1 MPKLQMYQG
10 PSPDEITLV
19 DFARRNNYFYK
30 GLDKGA
36 KIVEINGKDEK
47 FEVLQ
52 TFEFDSN
59 RKRASVI
66 IRDHDGTIKIYT
78 KGADTIIKKRLSTE
92 SPQVFLSAI
101 DDKIEAF
108 SVKGLRTL
116 LIAMRIIS
124 NEEYREIEASIV
136 KIVDAPNREEKMS
149 NSSSALIKRLNIWL
163 LDEIAEGI
171 ETNLTLIGA
180 TAVEDRLQDNVPQV
194 IYDLIKASKTALQ
207 LWH

>member
-1 MPKLQMYQG
+1 MPNLQMYQG

-149 NSSSALIKRLNIWL
+149 NSSSALIKRLNFWL

>member
-1 MPKLQMYQG
+1 M
-10 PSPDEITLV
+10 
-19 DFARRNNYFYK
+19 
-30 GLDKGA
+30 
-36 KIVEINGKDEK
+36 
-47 FEVLQ
+47 LQ